1 MLIKTRIYLVA
12 VILIVL
18 SVAALIVS
26 IRNKNANYCR
36 YMSLLC
42 GVCMFYLFVDLAVL
56 VESLGVDI
64 GLEVLLLYAAGVA
77 AGIIY
82 IAAIVVN
89 AKKRRTLP
97 NAGTAGDGSLPM
109 TMKILALMI
118 ILLPVIFI
126 SVRVIRDRILISRS
140 DALVVFD
147 SRGNGGIG
155 DGRTFAYAIRG
166 DECKRFDLHIGYGL
180 KNIVPEGAVKAKADW
195 DGADLGEYR
204 INIKNSD
211 ISILRGDKEIFR
223 YDSSKGPYFN
233 IDISECYCR

>member
-12 VILIVL
+12 VMLIVL
-18 SVAALIVS
+18 SVVALIVS

-36 YMSLLC
+36 YLNLLC
-42 GVCMFYLFVDLAVL
+42 CVCVLYLFVDLAVL
-56 VESLGVDI
+56 AGGLGVGI

-77 AGIIY
+77 AGIVY

-89 AKKRRTLP
+89 VKKRGALP
-97 NAGTAGDGSLPM
+97 GAGTTGNGNLPM
-109 TMKILALMI
+109 IMKILALVL
-118 ILLPVIFI
+118 ILFPVIFI
-126 SVRVIRDRILISRS
+126 SARVIRDRILISRS

-166 DECKRFDLHIGYGL
+166 DECKRFDLHIEYGL
-180 KNIVPEGAVKAKADW
+180 QKIVPKGAVKAKTDW

-211 ISILRGDKEIFR
+211 IYILHGTKEIFK
-223 YDSSKGPYFN
+223 YDSSTGPYFN
-233 IDISECYCR
+233 IDISEGYYR